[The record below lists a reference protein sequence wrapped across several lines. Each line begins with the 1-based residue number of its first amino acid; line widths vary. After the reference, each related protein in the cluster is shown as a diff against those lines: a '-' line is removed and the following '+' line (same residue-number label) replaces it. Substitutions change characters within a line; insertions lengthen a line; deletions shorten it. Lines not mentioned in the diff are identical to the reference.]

1 MLIEEGLKVVLL
13 RLAPIVIGF
22 LILVFRKPW
31 AKASAENMKSKSLAR
46 YKRRRYSEEAF
57 LTHYLFAGIFSI
69 SLGVVTLLPLLDST
83 PNEINQGVVD
93 FIRNYMVI
101 PVLGGEVLFFIVYFE
116 WRFRDKD

>member
-1 MLIEEGLKVVLL
+1 MKEGLTVILP
-13 RLAPIVIGF
+13 RLAPLVIGF
-22 LILVFRKPW
+22 LILVFRKTL
-31 AKASAENMKSKSLAR
+31 AEASAENMKSKSPAR
-46 YKRRRYSEEAF
+46 YKGRRYSEEAF

-69 SLGVVTLLPLLDST
+69 SIGVVALLPLLDST